1 MYLKNIL
8 DEDFVNY
15 KKPSMYLA
23 FPYCTFKCE
32 KDCGI
37 KCCQNSELML
47 AQNFEVSI
55 ETIIKRYLSNP
66 ISKAVVCCGLEPLDS
81 YDDIISLLTK
91 LRFEYNCDDDF
102 VIYTGYKKEE
112 ILDKV
117 EQLSAFKNVI
127 IKFGRFIPNAEPR
140 FDDVLKVKLAS
151 SNQYAEKIS

>member
-37 KCCQNSELML
+37 RCCQNSKL
-47 AQNFEVSI
+47 ALAKNFEVSI

-81 YDDIISLLTK
+81 YDDIISLLMK

-140 FDDVLKVKLAS
+140 FDDILRVKLAS

>member
-1 MYLKNIL
+1 MYLKSIL

-37 KCCQNSELML
+37 KCCQNSELAL

-140 FDDVLKVKLAS
+140 FDDILKVKLAS

>member
-1 MYLKNIL
+1 MYLKSIL

-37 KCCQNSELML
+37 KCCQNSELAL

-140 FDDVLKVKLAS
+140 FDDILKVRLAS

>member
-37 KCCQNSELML
+37 KCCQNSELAL

-81 YDDIISLLTK
+81 YDDVISLLTK

-140 FDDVLKVKLAS
+140 FDDILKVKLAS